1 MDLVSLFLHYSIHPQ
16 IFSELL
22 VGHWYKGAG
31 QRKSSGEAGSVVTV
45 IRPGSGVVLEENLLF
60 GLVGNRGQ
68 VLMKETT
75 HPHPAQEG
83 VPVS

>member
-1 MDLVSLFLHYSIHPQ
+1 MSDTGTKVL
-16 IFSELL
+16 
-22 VGHWYKGAG
+22 AR
-31 QRKSSGEAGSVVTV
+31 RKSSGEAGSLVTV
-45 IRPGSGVVLEENLLF
+45 IRPGSGVVLEETLLF
-60 GLVGNRGQ
+60 GLLGNRGQ